1 MISNTYFSNDPTSNP
16 LNAAS
21 HAVARKLGRINRG
34 SSKDPSHLEVPNQDV
49 PLFGSPEWNSMYGST
64 QNKLVPPNQ
73 DIPLGDQLKG
83 SGFLPGSDS
92 IFKTSDG
99 VVLDFKTRKVLF
111 DPHTNNKAHWGNPN
125 EVISFGMTTAYE
137 SPRREFEELIAKSFD
152 SNGAIDHIAV
162 DDQMYTNQID
172 PKSAQYWIQAEKEAA
187 KLVSSMSD
195 KQKKMISD
203 FESHF
208 PMSRLIE
215 ESMKSRV

>member
-1 MISNTYFSNDPTSNP
+1 
-16 LNAAS
+16 
-21 HAVARKLGRINRG
+21 
-34 SSKDPSHLEVPNQDV
+34 
-49 PLFGSPEWNSMYGST
+49 MYRST

-99 VVLDFKTRKVLF
+99 VVLDFKIRKVLF

-162 DDQMYTNQID
+162 DD
-172 PKSAQYWIQAEKEAA
+172 
-187 KLVSSMSD
+187 
-195 KQKKMISD
+195 
-203 FESHF
+203 
-208 PMSRLIE
+208 
-215 ESMKSRV
+215 